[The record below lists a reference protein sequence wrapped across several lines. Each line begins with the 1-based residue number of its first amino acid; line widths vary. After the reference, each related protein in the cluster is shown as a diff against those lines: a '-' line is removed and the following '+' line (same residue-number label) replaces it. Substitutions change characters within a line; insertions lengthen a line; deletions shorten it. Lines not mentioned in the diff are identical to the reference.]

1 MISNI
6 RDSLRDIFSI
16 QSRNRVNK
24 IDVMRGLYFVQKS
37 LFSQLKGYSGENLVK
52 FFFDDNKNPNDMFD
66 ALMELW
72 DVIEKPVEVLSKT
85 EKNKYKILNLIYE
98 VDGYYYRAQYE
109 KLVDRMETDLKQRL
123 DDLCVSIEGNYHNK
137 IIMIFD
143 MKMKLLYK
151 MILDKFQASIGG
163 FEYIYIKYQLA
174 KTMIDAGI
182 VIVISGAELHYFMLK
197 AGDWER
203 KLIEI
208 QEPYRNIFYR
218 LGEYKVNYTELRGI
232 R

>member
-1 MISNI
+1 MISSI

-24 IDVMRGLYFVQKS
+24 VDVMRGLYFVQKS
-37 LFSQLKGYSGENLVK
+37 LFPQLKGYSGENWVK
-52 FFFDDNKNPNDMFD
+52 LFFDDEKNPNDMFD

-72 DVIEKPVEVLSKT
+72 DVIKKPVEVLSNT

-109 KLVDRMETDLKQRL
+109 KLAHMMETDLKQRL
-123 DDLCVSIEGNYHNK
+123 DDLCASIEGNYNNK

-163 FEYIYIKYQLA
+163 FEYIYIKYHLA
-174 KTMIDAGI
+174 KTIISAGI
-182 VIVISGAELHYFMLK
+182 VIVISGAGLQSFMLK
-197 AGDWER
+197 SGDWER

-208 QEPYRNIFYR
+208 PEPYRNIFYR
-218 LGEYKVNYTELRGI
+218 LGEYEVNYTELRGV